1 VLRIFPLCLGDFV
14 VKKNLTILVFSIL
27 FVSGLALAAD
37 APASSA
43 PPAPVPSDETLL
55 QRFVYAGGPIVLG
68 ILIPMSI
75 ITVVRTIELLI
86 LTRRKRLLPPG
97 APEEIISL
105 AARLDSAVLIS
116 RLVNAKDFVRHA
128 VHRTLVRAKQ
138 EGVQPRRLEN
148 VAADALQ
155 EQALTLMRK
164 AELCNIFGNVAPM
177 VGLLGTVFGIIKA
190 LHELGVSR
198 GQPRPDQL
206 AEHISVALVATFW
219 GLLVAI
225 PALAVHGFIR
235 TRIESL
241 VGQAAE
247 SVETVL
253 RSIRLPLPGVVKI
266 VTNDKP
272 RPAESGSQP
281 AKSKP
286 DASGRGG

>member
-1 VLRIFPLCLGDFV
+1 M
-14 VKKNLTILVFSIL
+14 VKKNLAVPIFGLIL
-27 FVSGLALAAD
+27 FAGMVFAAD
-37 APASSA
+37 APVSSVA
-43 PPAPVPSDETLL
+43 PAPVPSDETLL
-55 QRFVYAGGPIVLG
+55 DRFVYAGGPIVLG
-68 ILIPMSI
+68 ILVPMSI

-97 APEEIISL
+97 AAEEIISL
-105 AARLDSAVLIS
+105 ASRLDPAVLIS
-116 RLVNAKDFVRHA
+116 RLVNAKDFVRRS
-128 VHRTLVRAKQ
+128 VHRTLVRAKHD
-138 EGVQPRRLEN
+138 GVQPRRLES

-155 EQALTLMRK
+155 EQALALMRK

-253 RSIRLPLPGVVKI
+253 RSIRLPIPEAA
-266 VTNDKP
+266 KP
-272 RPAESGSQP
+272 AANGKSRPADSAKRTASADSAP
-281 AKSKP
+281 AKPS
-286 DASGRGG
+286 